1 MAKKNKEKV
10 TKDMSFNEIIQKNP
24 DSIGILM
31 ERGMHCIGCPMSAG
45 ETLEEG
51 AYAHGIDPD
60 LLISEINGEDSK
72 KIIKKKKARKK

>member
-1 MAKKNKEKV
+1 
-10 TKDMSFNEIIQKNP
+10 
-24 DSIGILM
+24 M